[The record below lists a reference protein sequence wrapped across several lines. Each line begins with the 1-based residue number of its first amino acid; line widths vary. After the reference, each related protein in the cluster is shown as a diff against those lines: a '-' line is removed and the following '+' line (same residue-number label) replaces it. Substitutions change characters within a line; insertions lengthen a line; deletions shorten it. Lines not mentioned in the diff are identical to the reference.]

1 MLYLEDWEK
10 GYMSTLTTPIQHCTG
25 GSSRERYDRYVEWGR
40 RNITVF
46 ADDMI
51 VYVEN
56 VT

>member
-1 MLYLEDWEK
+1 
-10 GYMSTLTTPIQHCTG
+10 MSTLTTPIQHCTG